1 MKRTTVFLPDDL
13 HERLSQEAFRSRI
26 SMASLIRTRL
36 EKRRAAKKRSKAQ
49 TDPLLRVAGIYR
61 GPVISNSIDEDLY
74 GI

>member
-13 HERLSQEAFRSRI
+13 HERLRREAFQTKV
-26 SMASLIRTRL
+26 SMASLIRTKL
-36 EKRRAAKKRSKAQ
+36 EVRPVLKRPKRS

-61 GPVISNSIDEDLY
+61 GPVISNNIDEELY